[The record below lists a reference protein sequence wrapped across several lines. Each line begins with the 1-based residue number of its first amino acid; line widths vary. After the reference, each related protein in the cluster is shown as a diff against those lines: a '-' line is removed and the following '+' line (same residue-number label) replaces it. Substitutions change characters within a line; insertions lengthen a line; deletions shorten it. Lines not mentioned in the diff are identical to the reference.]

1 MRTFIII
8 SAMSVC
14 SLALSAQIPEF
25 NTQIKSEPTAK
36 GVVKSDSSGSLT
48 YDRARTTVPI
58 PADLKEDM
66 RELMNLYGDELDAY
80 AADSLR
86 AFTNKKLTELYKK
99 QKNTKITLNAE
110 GLPAKSY
117 YTTMDNYS
125 SLIERYKI
133 LRSFFRT
140 ANSLG
145 GNPTFIAR
153 IFPVKNLMNAK
164 YFFLY
169 NNDEE
174 SVMFIDKLGLQSN
187 FSSTYSANANLV
199 SGVLAPFFKFTMATN
214 ISQQTSEDDQEAVN
228 KLPNGGLFN
237 VSLLAPLFFS
247 KSYIGNGKKVI
258 FYLPVEYRFNVD
270 DVKDKIAF
278 NETYNYHQFSSYFMG
293 TFDLLQKDADTD
305 LATLFGAFKM
315 SYYNGGNQ
323 FSSRLSANKFWTAYA
338 TLGIQIKNKY
348 TVSAN
353 IPLWSDND
361 LIKQQ
366 QVATLGL
373 TFQPAKKE

>member
-1 MRTFIII
+1 MRTFTI
-8 SAMSVC
+8 SAMILWS
-14 SLALSAQIPEF
+14 SLVFAQVPDF
-25 NTQIKSEPTAK
+25 NSRIKSDAAAN
-36 GVVKSDSSGSLT
+36 GLVKDSSESST
-48 YDRARTTVPI
+48 YDINRTTVLI
-58 PADLKEDM
+58 PAELKRDM
-66 RELMNLYGDELDAY
+66 KELLNLTGDRLDAY

-86 AFTNKKLTELYKK
+86 GFTQKKIAELETKR
-99 QKNTKITLNAE
+99 KNRTVTLNTQ
-110 GLPAKSY
+110 GLPTESY
-117 YTTMDNYS
+117 YEETAEYS
-125 SLIERYKI
+125 SLIERYKV
-133 LRSFFRT
+133 LRSFLTT

-145 GNPTFIAR
+145 GNPRFRAR
-153 IFPVKNLMNAK
+153 FLPVKNLMNAK

-214 ISQQTSEDDQEAVN
+214 ISQQTSEDDEEAVN

-270 DVKDKIAF
+270 DVQDKIAF
-278 NETYNYHQFSSYFMG
+278 NDTYNYHQFSSYFMG
-293 TFDLLQKDADTD
+293 TFDLLQKDAETD
-305 LATLFGAFKM
+305 LATLFGSFKM
-315 SYYNGGNQ
+315 SYYNGGHQ

-338 TLGIQIKNKY
+338 TLGIQIRNKY
-348 TVSAN
+348 TLSAN

-366 QVATLGL
+366 QIATLGL
-373 TFQPAKKE
+373 TFQPSKKD